1 MVIRIVAFHPK
12 CDSISSEDLSFE
24 SKILMLDAI
33 ISDLRHFTDENS
45 RYQLSFCISRREWLQ
60 EQFGTTIS
68 QASISF
74 FPETALSSV
83 HGVPDSP
90 LEIFSTSPVVP
101 TTIQPIVSL
110 VPTTNISN
118 GASTVLSSG
127 TTTDSEDTWLLF
139 LVLLNLLLTVG
150 LIFEL
155 LWRKRKESRFNNSP
169 FYFHFNRVRDNIE
182 TLPDDYFY

>member
-101 TTIQPIVSL
+101 TT
-110 VPTTNISN
+110 NISN